1 MESQSPS
8 LGDKIARLRGAAQVE
23 ENGTWLP
30 DPLHALIMACLARLF
45 GRLEQILQFWQTG
58 APPAHDLG
66 QRPISATS
74 TSAESDEPHEYQQE
88 NQRLQRPRAKTTKS
102 RLAPLASSSWRL
114 GVKITGLMR
123 CEKPIPDMPATNSAS
138 PANPHR
144 RSARAPPAVKPIA
157 NAPWQRRTR
166 TP

>member
-1 MESQSPS
+1 MENQSPS
-8 LGDKIARLRGAAQVE
+8 LGDQIARLRGAAQVE

-30 DPLHALIMACLARLF
+30 DPLHAIITACLARLF
-45 GRLEQILQFWQTG
+45 SRLEQILQLWQIG
-58 APPAHDLG
+58 ALPARDLG

-114 GVKITGLMR
+114 GVEITGSLS